1 MNNKTKKSAK
11 IAIISCLAFI
21 FVAMIVIASV
31 GIYARRDNGQPSPA
45 SVSPI
50 SWSIDEWDGESE
62 SADQWYTGSEFGNRG
77 SNVFTIDSAESFVYF
92 INLVN
97 DPAKAAEYNY
107 FSGYTI
113 YLNRSID
120 LQGYTI
126 ESIGKPLSARAGSFS
141 TFQGTFDGSYNTIYN
156 ANIQGSGLFGYVQDA
171 TIKNIG
177 LYNCVIN
184 STEEY
189 TGGIV
194 GYAMNSQLSNTYVRL
209 GSVNGANYVGGL
221 VGQMLSTNGMY
232 GVEYSFADT
241 SLSGEIVGGLV
252 GLGNANHSSMNNVD
266 VGNCYYT
273 GEYNVYGETD
283 SDFVSSGN
291 VIKANNISQFAN
303 WDYSSEYDLDNRW
316 CDYSCID
323 GATEL
328 DFNYPILSAFN
339 KVFLTGSYYESTIFN
354 ESTGLTENYI
364 SLADAFASASDM
376 GRATINILA
385 RAIYVDTTAVAM
397 GTSQISLSSEV
408 DTTIYRGASN
418 PEILIIGAQD
428 STLIL
433 GGEDSQHITFD
444 GNRDYIEDNGLTS
457 GVLIYSQ
464 GQDFKMYDNVTLRN
478 NINNTSNQS
487 YGGAIY
493 LYGLKAG
500 NKKEGYVTIDGGLI
514 ENCSAGAGG
523 GIAIVGTNAIVLDLI
538 VNNCSGSGAYFS
550 DTIEANNTYEQNLAS
565 IYVGA
570 TLDLDENRTYT
581 FYSIGTYTN
590 NTGATKIYGDEQA
603 TFGGGVLLWV
613 NSIPTSL
620 NLNGGLIANNY
631 AYYGGGVA
639 SVNLI
644 DEQDSES
651 EDQDYSVKL
660 TIKKTNSAD
669 AGISMVSTSSSVVYD
684 NQFVRDNSAYSGGGV
699 YASATS
705 LNDGATDYL
714 SATNIASSDS
724 AVSRAAVVNPGG
736 GAVGVDA
743 YTVYFYWYG
752 GGYTYYTN
760 VTSPRIVPRPAS
772 TPSGYSFYGYSTSRT
787 GTTASITSS
796 GKYKGSSA
804 GMKTYYAVYRKQQ
817 LVTAYFY
824 YTSAST
830 YGTYTDGYSYIYC
843 NYTRSTTRTVG
854 YSVSYRTTSR
864 SGYTFAGWATSS
876 SSSTPTWTG
885 GSRSIKGPTR
895 YYAVWSK
902 STSSTSQVTHTFYRG
917 SGVVDRVYTDKRN
930 TTTKYYNVTLSY
942 SSSSG
947 TSTSYDP
954 IPYQTE
960 CYPSDSD
967 LTLAGWGTSPNTTTV
982 TWSGGSWSVTG
993 PTTWWP
999 LWIGSETSEETGSAT
1014 TYGSTITLSFSTGS
1028 GSSVSSVSA
1037 YRQRRTT
1044 TTTTTRYR
1052 YCFNRSSK
1060 VIISSSES
1068 DDYEYRLY
1076 DGSSYSSWSTSIPS
1090 LSGTASYRSSSL
1102 SGYTFRGWTTSSTG
1116 TSPSWTSGSKSFSSS
1131 DTYYAVWYGDYVT
1144 STNNTSSTTTYGS
1157 TITASFYTGSGSSV
1171 SSKSAYRQTY
1181 YTYNRGYLNQNHS
1194 YNLSYHAGSLSNE
1207 TNTTYYRLYNNGSY
1221 SSWST
1226 SLPSLKL
1233 TVSYPTSSLSG
1244 YTFKGW
1250 STSSSGTSPSWT
1262 TGSKSLTA
1270 SDSFYAVWYGD
1281 YVTSTN
1287 NTSSTTTYGS
1297 TIRASFYTGS
1307 GSSVS
1312 SKSAYRQTY
1321 YIYDRGY
1328 YNQNHSYN
1336 LSYHAGS
1343 LSDETD
1349 TTYYRLYNNGS
1360 YSSWSTSIPTL
1371 KLTVPY
1377 SSSSLSG
1384 YSFQGWT
1391 TSSTGTSASWTGS
1404 SKSLTSSEDYY
1415 AVWNGDYVTSTNNS
1429 SGTSTY
1435 GSTITASFYTGSG
1448 SSVSSKSAYRQ
1459 TYYTYDRGYYD
1470 QNHSYNFSY
1479 HSGSLSNDVDTT
1491 YYRLNNN
1498 GSVSSWSTSIPSLT
1512 LTVPYSSSELSGYTF
1527 SGWTTT
1533 STGTS
1538 ASWTGSSKS
1547 LTSSEDYYAVW
1558 QNTSG
1563 TRNAVSTLTH
1573 TFETGVSSS
1582 DFTDTTTKTTP
1593 YTGVTKYFSY
1603 NMAKSR
1609 TLTSGGTAGTPSYS
1623 SMSYPTATRSGY
1635 TFMGWDTNDST
1646 YTADWTSGSKSPT
1659 SATTYYAVWK
1669 SNTTNSRTV
1678 AGSPST
1684 GTGSYTVSFDG
1695 NGNTGGSTSSE
1706 TGTINYTYNRIQ
1718 NYKLQYNYD
1727 LTSSQE
1733 VDSSYG
1739 SNYVAST
1746 SYGAVTLPSN
1756 GFTKTGYHFDGWA
1769 QGSATGTTYD
1779 AGDSYT
1785 GNGNTTFY
1793 ATWEID
1799 TFTVSIQVSGSGS
1812 VSHTSIA
1819 NVPYGSAIT
1828 VDGNLLTI
1836 ADTTVTATAGSGYRF
1851 TGWTNTSGTITA
1863 NRTITANF
1871 ELSEFIVTL
1880 NKQGGSGGDSTVTAI
1895 YGQAMPT
1902 ITPPTRPGYV
1912 FGGYYTGTNG
1922 SGTKYYNAD
1931 GSSATTYNLTSEITL
1946 YAQWTAI
1953 DYTIAFDKNFTVTGA
1968 TSSANWGSMAN
1979 ISTSYGQDVKLT
1991 ANQFKRNGYSFLGW
2005 ATTNNAT
2012 SATYSNGATVSN
2024 LTTIDGATVTLY
2036 AVWRVDSHTV
2046 TYNTNGGAN
2055 INSASGN
2062 FGSTI
2067 SLPTPT
2073 KAGYS
2078 FAGWVET
2085 ADLLGDGSTFVR
2097 VFYHDSQ
2104 GGSQL
2109 FASADEARSTN
2120 SQYKYSILNDLQNF
2134 ISDGKYTFFLQYE
2147 YATGYNYWSQ
2157 TSNPLEEYKTAG
2169 TPTTATGYSAIHI
2182 DWDSNYWGGLT
2193 RQNSDVNNTAS
2204 TLLSGSVGHSNWFY
2218 AIGAYATQQVGIPS
2232 ASDISVQGKEGS
2244 TSYGVSLWVKVD
2256 DLSQTLSSDL
2266 SQLLGGATYY
2276 IRNTDTT
2283 LTALWKANNYNISY
2297 YDQGGEPFSG
2307 THESGYPTVH
2317 TYGTTTTLK
2326 GATKPGYDFAGWY
2339 TDINCTG
2346 SPISSI
2352 GATSY
2357 VSNINLYAKWT
2368 AKAYT
2373 ITTGMDAN
2381 TNSVSTS
2388 PTTGAFNSPLTINW
2402 SAKESTAQYEYAL
2415 YRVRVFSG
2423 NNTNGTLLATYTTGT
2438 SATFTMTGT
2447 YYSSIYIY
2455 VEHTATLRTYTIT
2468 IQSNN
2473 TDRGTVDTATIENVE
2488 YGESIAIA
2496 ISGDNGTLKIGDAT
2510 VNAIAKVGYHIDR
2523 WSGVSNNAI
2532 VTGNMTIT
2540 AEFEPNDDTP
2550 YQVKHYQQNL
2560 DNDEYTLVD
2569 TEYKTGTTGA
2579 EVTPAV
2585 KSYAGFTYPEAK
2597 TITIAPDGT
2606 SVVEYYYDRIKYT
2619 LTLNSGT
2626 GIASVSGAGEY
2637 KYGSEVSI
2645 NATLQ
2650 TGYDWAGWTGDRTI
2664 ATQNTTIE
2672 ITGNLNLTANG
2683 KLKTFDVTIN
2693 ASEGGQVN
2701 RTSVNVTYGT
2711 NISADANELTI
2722 GSYTITATA
2731 NSGYEFDTFI
2741 GIPESA
2747 TITENITITAQF
2759 VKLINITIEVVGNTN
2774 SGESFGIDVNGE
2786 QFGNTTSIRSGNTIK
2801 IVGQTKAENPE
2812 NNDYQIVS
2820 VYRDSVLIV
2829 GPITGTINN
2838 TTGTNLG
2845 EVSEDTTIQFVFEKG
2860 YKIAVSVTDDQ
2871 DPSAITIDADRS
2883 TLDGVIA
2890 ESANVTITIDTDSI
2904 LGGETGKEYLGIVY
2918 TSNGEQFSTAS
2929 DGNDDFKPVSTG
2941 DGNFVYELNKV
2952 VDEMN
2957 VIVKTTIEISANM
2970 SEQSQIIHLVSE
2982 DGFVRIVNQSGNY
2995 RIYSGKWRIKS
3006 QGELNETI
3014 LETIFGDLP
3023 IEREGNQFY
3032 FTL

>member
-31 GIYARRDNGQPSPA
+31 GIYARRDKGQPSPA

-120 LQGYTI
+120 LQGYNI

-209 GSVNGANYVGGL
+209 GSVNGAKYVGGL

-241 SLSGEIVGGLV
+241 SLSGEIVGGII
-252 GLGNANHSSMNNVD
+252 GFGNANHSSLNNVD

-291 VIKANNISQFAN
+291 VIKANNISQFSD

-316 CDYSCID
+316 CDYSCIE
-323 GATEL
+323 GASEL

-364 SLADAFASASDM
+364 TLADAFTSASNI
-376 GRATINILA
+376 GSATINIIA

-397 GTSQISLSSEV
+397 RTSQISLSSEV

-444 GNRDYIEDNGLTS
+444 GNRDYIEANGLTS
-457 GVLIYSQ
+457 GTLIYAQ

-478 NINNTSNQS
+478 NINNTSEHS

-500 NKKEGYVTIDGGLI
+500 NKKDGYVTIDGGLI

-523 GIAIVGTNAIVLDLI
+523 GIAIVGTNANILDLTI
-538 VNNCSGSGAYFS
+538 NNCSGSGAYFS
-550 DTIEANNTYEQNLAS
+550 DTIEANNSYEQNLAS

-570 TLDLDENRTYT
+570 TLNLDEDRTYS
-581 FYSIGTYTN
+581 FYSIATYTN

-613 NSIPTSL
+613 NNIPTSL

-699 YASATS
+699 YSAVTTI
-705 LNDGATDYL
+705 NDGASDYI
-714 SATNIASSDS
+714 SSTNS
-724 AVSRAAVVNPGG
+724 AVTADATIY
-736 GAVGVDA
+736 AVGPSSYVIS
-743 YTVYFYWYG
+743 FWYYNKG
-752 GGYTYYTN
+752 NSTYSN
-760 VTSPRIVPRPAS
+760 VRTPMKVPTPTSS
-772 TPSGYSFYGYSTSRT
+772 PSGYSFVGYSTSST
-787 GTTASITSS
+787 GTSATISSTGTVVGSSS
-796 GKYKGSSA
+796 GAKN
-804 GMKTYYAVYRKQQ
+804 YYAVYRKSKT
-817 LVTAYFY
+817 VTAYFY
-824 YTSAST
+824 SGLFSGADTYMSGSAYT
-830 YGTYTDGYSYIYC
+830 YC
-843 NYTRSTTRTVG
+843 NYNASTTRTQG
-854 YSVSYRTTSR
+854 YSMRYFTVSRGSYD
-864 SGYTFAGWATSS
+864 FAGWTTSATSTDPS
-876 SSSTPTWTG
+876 WRGGTYSISSTTDF
-885 GSRSIKGPTR
+885 
-895 YYAVWSK
+895 YAVYGSETTTRTQY
-902 STSSTSQVTHTFYRG
+902 SVPDIFYRG
-917 SGVVDRVYTDKRN
+917 KGVVNHVYPDKV
-930 TTTKYYNVTLSY
+930 TTTLKYFSVNLNY
-942 SSSSG
+942 SRTIST
-947 TSTSYDP
+947 TSEIEP

-960 CYPSDSD
+960 CYPPDSD

-982 TWSGGSWSVTG
+982 TWSGGSWSD
-993 PTTWWP
+993 PASNNWWA

-1014 TYGSTITLSFSTGS
+1014 TYGSTITLSFYTGS

-1090 LSGTASYRSSSL
+1090 LEGTASYRSSSL
-1102 SGYTFRGWTTSSTG
+1102 SGYEFAGWTTSSTSR
-1116 TSPSWTSGSKSFSSS
+1116 SPSWTYGSETFTSSDTFYAVWLSSSESYDYGSPSTYSSISVNFETGSGSSVSTSSSIIERRIVNLMLDYYYHNYNLAYSTFIDSYPNSTDYQYRKNSGSWSYSIPSNSLTVSYKTSSLAGYTFQGWTTSSSGTTPSWTNGSKTFSSS
-1131 DTYYAVWYGDYVT
+1131 DTYYAVWNGDYET
-1144 STNNTSSTTTYGS
+1144 TTNNTSSTTTYGS
-1157 TITASFYTGSGSSV
+1157 TITA
-1171 SSKSAYRQTY
+1171 
-1181 YTYNRGYLNQNHS
+1181 
-1194 YNLSYHAGSLSNE
+1194 
-1207 TNTTYYRLYNNGSY
+1207 
-1221 SSWST
+1221 
-1226 SLPSLKL
+1226 
-1233 TVSYPTSSLSG
+1233 
-1244 YTFKGW
+1244 TF
-1250 STSSSGTSPSWT
+1250 
-1262 TGSKSLTA
+1262 
-1270 SDSFYAVWYGD
+1270 
-1281 YVTSTN
+1281 N
-1287 NTSSTTTYGS
+1287 
-1297 TIRASFYTGS
+1297 
-1307 GSSVS
+1307 
-1312 SKSAYRQTY
+1312 
-1321 YIYDRGY
+1321 
-1328 YNQNHSYN
+1328 
-1336 LSYHAGS
+1336 
-1343 LSDETD
+1343 
-1349 TTYYRLYNNGS
+1349 
-1360 YSSWSTSIPTL
+1360 
-1371 KLTVPY
+1371 
-1377 SSSSLSG
+1377 
-1384 YSFQGWT
+1384 
-1391 TSSTGTSASWTGS
+1391 
-1404 SKSLTSSEDYY
+1404 
-1415 AVWNGDYVTSTNNS
+1415 
-1429 SGTSTY
+1429 
-1435 GSTITASFYTGSG
+1435 TGSG

-1459 TYYTYDRGYYD
+1459 TYYTYDRGYFN

-1479 HSGSLSNDVDTT
+1479 HSGALTNQTNTTYYRLYNNGSSTSWSTSLPSLRLTVSYPTSSLSGYSFQGWSTSSSGTSASWTSGSKNLTSSDSFYAVWNGDYVTSTNNDSSVSAYGSTITASFSTGSGSSVSSKSAYRETYYNYDTGYYNQNHSYNFSYHSGNISNVTNAT

-1498 GSVSSWSTSIPSLT
+1498 GSISSWSTTVPSIA
-1512 LTVPYSSSELSGYTF
+1512 LTVPYSTSSLSGYTF
-1527 SGWTTT
+1527 CGWTTS

-1547 LTSSEDYYAVW
+1547 LASSEDYYAVW
-1558 QNTSG
+1558 RNSSG

-1573 TFETGVSSS
+1573 SFETGVSST

-1635 TFMGWDTNDST
+1635 TFMGWDTNNT
-1646 YTADWTSGSKSPT
+1646 TNTADWTSGSKSPT

-1669 SNTTNSRTV
+1669 SNIVNSRVVT
-1678 AGSPST
+1678 GSPAT

-1695 NGNTGGSTSSE
+1695 NGNTGGSTSSK
-1706 TGTINYTYNRIQ
+1706 TGTISYTYNRTQ
-1718 NYKLQYNYD
+1718 NYKLQYNYN
-1727 LTSSQE
+1727 LSSAKE

-1746 SYGAVTLPSN
+1746 SYGTVTLPSN
-1756 GFTKTGYHFDGWA
+1756 GYTKTGYHFDGWA
-1769 QGSATGTTYD
+1769 QGSATGTTY
-1779 AGDSYT
+1779 AEGASYR

-1812 VSHTSIA
+1812 VNHTSIA
-1819 NVPYGSAIT
+1819 NVPYGSAIM
-1828 VDGNLLTI
+1828 VDGNSLTI

-1871 ELSEFIVTL
+1871 ELSDFVVTL
-1880 NKQGGSGGDSTVTAI
+1880 NKQGGSGGDSTVTAT

-1902 ITPPTRPGYV
+1902 ITPPTRPGYK
-1912 FGGYYTGTNG
+1912 FGGYYTGING

-1953 DYTIAFDKNFTVTGA
+1953 DYAIAFNKNFTVTGA
-1968 TSSANWGSMAN
+1968 ISSANWGSMAN

-2012 SATYSNGATVSN
+2012 SATYANGATVNN
-2024 LTTIDGATVTLY
+2024 LTTIDGETVTLY

-2046 TYNTNGGAN
+2046 TYDTNGGAN

-2097 VFYHDSQ
+2097 VFYHDNQ

-2134 ISDGKYTFFLQYE
+2134 ISDGKYTFLLQYE

-2157 TSNPLEEYKTAG
+2157 TSNPLDDYKSTS
-2169 TPTTATGYSAIHI
+2169 TPTTATGYSAIDI
-2182 DWDSNYWGGLT
+2182 DWSSNYWGGLT

-2218 AIGAYATQQVGIPS
+2218 AIGSYATQQVGIPS
-2232 ASDISVQGKEGS
+2232 ASDISVQGTTGS

-2256 DLSQTLSSDL
+2256 DLSQLLSSDL
-2266 SQLLGGATYY
+2266 SQLLGGSTYY

-2283 LTALWKANNYNISY
+2283 LTALWKANSYNISY

-2307 THESGYPTVH
+2307 THESGYPTIH

-2326 GATKPGYDFAGWY
+2326 SATKPGYDFAGWY
-2339 TDINCTG
+2339 IDMNCTG
-2346 SPISSI
+2346 SSISSI

-2357 VSNINLYAKWT
+2357 ARNINLYAKWT
-2368 AKAYT
+2368 AKTYT
-2373 ITTGMDAN
+2373 ITTGIDEN
-2381 TNSVSTS
+2381 TKNVSTS
-2388 PTTGAFNSPLTINW
+2388 STTGMFNSPLTINW
-2402 SAKESTAQYEYAL
+2402 SAKDSSAQYEYAL

-2423 NNTNGTLLATYTTGT
+2423 NNTNGTLLATYVTGT

-2455 VEHTATLRTYTIT
+2455 VEHTAMIRTYTIT
-2468 IQSNN
+2468 IQSSNVN
-2473 TDRGTVDTATIENVE
+2473 YGTIDVDQIEDIE

-2496 ISGDNGTLKIGDAT
+2496 ISGDNGTLKIGDTT

-2532 VTGNMTIT
+2532 VTGNMTII

-2560 DNDEYTLVD
+2560 DNEEYTLVD
-2569 TEYKTGTTGA
+2569 TEYETGTTGA

-2585 KSYAGFTYPEAK
+2585 KSYAGFTYPDAK
-2597 TITIAPDGT
+2597 TITIAPDGS
-2606 SVVEYYYDRIKYT
+2606 SVVEYYYDRFTYT

-2626 GIASVSGAGEY
+2626 GIVSVSGAGQF
-2637 KYGSEVSI
+2637 KYGKEVSI

-2650 TGYDWAGWTGDRTI
+2650 AGYDWAGWTGDRTI
-2664 ATQNTTIE
+2664 STQNATIE

-2693 ASEGGQVN
+2693 TTEGGQVDKA
-2701 RTSVNVTYGT
+2701 SVNVTYGT
-2711 NISADANELTI
+2711 SISATANVLTI
-2722 GSYTITATA
+2722 GSYIITATA

-2747 TITENITITAQF
+2747 TITENIIITAQF
-2759 VKLINITIEVVGNTN
+2759 AKLINITINVDGNTN
-2774 SGESFGIDVNGE
+2774 LGESFGIDVNGE
-2786 QFGNTTSIRSGNTIK
+2786 KFNTSTSIRSGSPIK
-2801 IVGQTKAENPE
+2801 IEGRTKAENLE
-2812 NNDYQIVS
+2812 DNEYQIVS
-2820 VYRDSVLIV
+2820 VYRDNVLIV
-2829 GPITGTINN
+2829 GPTTGTINN

-2845 EVSEDTTIQFVFEKG
+2845 VVTENTTIQFVFEKG
-2860 YKIAVSVTDDQ
+2860 YKIAVSVTDEEDTSGI
-2871 DPSAITIDADRS
+2871 DIDAEKS
-2883 TLDGVIA
+2883 TLDGIIA
-2890 ESANVTITIDTDSI
+2890 ESSDVTITISPDTI
-2904 LGGETGKEYLGIVY
+2904 IGGETGREYLGIVY
-2918 TSNGEQFSTAS
+2918 TVNGEQFSTAS

-2952 VDEMN
+2952 VDEME
-2957 VIVKTTIEISANM
+2957 VIVKTTMEITADM
-2970 SEQSQIIHLVSE
+2970 SEYNLIIHLISE
-2982 DGFVRIVNQSGNY
+2982 DGFIRIVNQTGTY
-2995 RIYSGKWRIKS
+2995 RIYSGTWRIES
-3006 QGELNETI
+3006 QQMLYETI
-3014 LETIFGDLP
+3014 LQTIFKGMP
-3023 IEREGNQFY
+3023 IQRNGNYFY
-3032 FTL
+3032 FTI